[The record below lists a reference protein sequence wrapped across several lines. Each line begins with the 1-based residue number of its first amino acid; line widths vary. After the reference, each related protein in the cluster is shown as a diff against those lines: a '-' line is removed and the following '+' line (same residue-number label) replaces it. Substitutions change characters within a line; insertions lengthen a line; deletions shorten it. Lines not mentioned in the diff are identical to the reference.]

1 MQKNKNRKKRS
12 KEERIIAAT
21 LKLAKSNSWKNIS
34 MKIISEEAKIPL
46 TEIIKT
52 LPTKTAV
59 LIEFNRLVDK
69 RLTENNPN
77 VVETT
82 NSRDLLFELLMERF
96 DILSENKEALVNIMK
111 SVAKES
117 PVTGIIGIISSLQ
130 SINKIMEICAIPNRG
145 LLGKIRL
152 KAVFAIYLKAMYC
165 WLEDDTPGLSKT
177 MADLDKSLTKLEVL
191 LSRLS
196 PTNM

>member
-1 MQKNKNRKKRS
+1 MQKNKKRKRRS

-21 LKLAKSNSWKNIS
+21 LKLAKFNSWKNIS

-46 TEIIKT
+46 SEIIKI
-52 LPTKTAV
+52 LPTKTAI

-69 RLTENNPN
+69 RLSENNHN
-77 VVETT
+77 NEETA

-96 DILSENKEALVNIMK
+96 DILNENKEALVNIMK
-111 SVAKES
+111 SIAKES

-130 SINKIMEICAIPNRG
+130 SITRIMDICAIPNRG

-177 MADLDKSLTKLEVL
+177 MADLDKSLTRLEVL

-196 PTNM
+196 PNNL

>member
-1 MQKNKNRKKRS
+1 MQKNKKRKRRS

-21 LKLAKSNSWKNIS
+21 LKLAKFNSWKNIS

-46 TEIIKT
+46 SEIIKI
-52 LPTKTAV
+52 LPTKTAI

-69 RLTENNPN
+69 RLSENNHN
-77 VVETT
+77 NEESV

-96 DILSENKEALVNIMK
+96 DILNENKEALVNIMK
-111 SVAKES
+111 SIAKES

-130 SINKIMEICAIPNRG
+130 SINRIMEICAIPNRG
-145 LLGKIRL
+145 LLGKFRL

-177 MADLDKSLTKLEVL
+177 MADLDKSLTRLEVL

-196 PTNM
+196 PNNL

>member
-1 MQKNKNRKKRS
+1 MQKNKKRKRRS

-21 LKLAKSNSWKNIS
+21 LKLARFNSWKNIS

-46 TEIIKT
+46 SEIIKT
-52 LPTKTAV
+52 LPTKTAI

-69 RLTENNPN
+69 RLSENNHN
-77 VVETT
+77 NEETA

-96 DILSENKEALVNIMK
+96 DILNENKEALVNIMK
-111 SVAKES
+111 SIAKES

-130 SINKIMEICAIPNRG
+130 SINRIMEICAIPNRG
-145 LLGKIRL
+145 LLGKFRL

-177 MADLDKSLTKLEVL
+177 MADLDKSLTRLEVL

-196 PTNM
+196 PTNL

>member
-1 MQKNKNRKKRS
+1 MQKNKTRKRRS
-12 KEERIIAAT
+12 KEERIVAAT
-21 LKLAKSNSWKNIS
+21 LKLAKFNSWKNIS

-46 TEIIKT
+46 SEIIKI
-52 LPTKTAV
+52 LPTKTAI

-69 RLTENNPN
+69 RLSENNHN
-77 VVETT
+77 NEESV

-96 DILSENKEALVNIMK
+96 DILNENKEALVNIMK
-111 SVAKES
+111 SIAKES

-130 SINKIMEICAIPNRG
+130 SINRIMEICAIPNRG
-145 LLGKIRL
+145 LLGKFRL

-177 MADLDKSLTKLEVL
+177 MADLDKSLTRLEVL

-196 PTNM
+196 PNNL

>member
-1 MQKNKNRKKRS
+1 MQKNKNRKRRS
-12 KEERIIAAT
+12 KKERIIAAT

-46 TEIIKT
+46 SEIIKI
-52 LPTKTAV
+52 LPTKTAI

-69 RLTENNPN
+69 RLSENNHN
-77 VVETT
+77 NEESV

-96 DILSENKEALVNIMK
+96 DILNENKEALVNIMK
-111 SVAKES
+111 SIAKES
-117 PVTGIIGIISSLQ
+117 PITGIIGIISSVQ

-145 LLGKIRL
+145 LLGKFRL

-177 MADLDKSLTKLEVL
+177 MADLDKSLTRLEVL

-196 PTNM
+196 PTDL

>member
-1 MQKNKNRKKRS
+1 MQKNKKRKRRS

-21 LKLAKSNSWKNIS
+21 LKLAKFNRWKNIS

-46 TEIIKT
+46 SEIIKI
-52 LPTKTAV
+52 LPTKTAI

-69 RLTENNPN
+69 RLSENNHN
-77 VVETT
+77 NEETA

-96 DILSENKEALVNIMK
+96 DILNENKEALVNIMK
-111 SVAKES
+111 SIAKES

-130 SINKIMEICAIPNRG
+130 SITRIMEICAIPNRG
-145 LLGKIRL
+145 LLGKFRL

-177 MADLDKSLTKLEVL
+177 MADLDKSLTRLEVL

-196 PTNM
+196 PTNL

>member
-1 MQKNKNRKKRS
+1 MQKNKNRKRRS

-21 LKLAKSNSWKNIS
+21 LKLAKSNRWKNVS

-46 TEIIKT
+46 SEIVKI
-52 LPTKTAV
+52 LPTKTAI

-69 RLTENNPN
+69 RLSENNHN
-77 VVETT
+77 NEETA

-96 DILSENKEALVNIMK
+96 DILNENKEALVNIMK
-111 SVAKES
+111 SIAKES

-130 SINKIMEICAIPNRG
+130 SINRIMEICAIPNRG
-145 LLGKIRL
+145 LLGKFRL

-177 MADLDKSLTKLEVL
+177 MADLDKSLTRLEVL

-196 PTNM
+196 PTNL

>member
-1 MQKNKNRKKRS
+1 MQKNKTRKRRS

-46 TEIIKT
+46 TEIIKI

-77 VVETT
+77 ILETYPPT
-82 NSRDLLFELLMERF
+82 QINVLHYWYFF
-96 DILSENKEALVNIMK
+96 
-111 SVAKES
+111 
-117 PVTGIIGIISSLQ
+117 ISTQ
-130 SINKIMEICAIPNRG
+130 TTVMFTR
-145 LLGKIRL
+145 
-152 KAVFAIYLKAMYC
+152 YQ
-165 WLEDDTPGLSKT
+165 
-177 MADLDKSLTKLEVL
+177 
-191 LSRLS
+191 
-196 PTNM
+196 

>member
-12 KEERIIAAT
+12 KEEKIIAAT
-21 LKLAKSNSWKNIS
+21 LNLAKSNSWKNIS

-46 TEIIKT
+46 SEIIKI
-52 LPTKTAV
+52 LPTKTAI

-69 RLTENNPN
+69 RLSENNHN
-77 VVETT
+77 NEETA

-96 DILSENKEALVNIMK
+96 DILNENKEALVNIMK
-111 SVAKES
+111 SIAKES

-145 LLGKIRL
+145 LL
-152 KAVFAIYLKAMYC
+152 
-165 WLEDDTPGLSKT
+165 
-177 MADLDKSLTKLEVL
+177 
-191 LSRLS
+191 
-196 PTNM
+196 

>member
-1 MQKNKNRKKRS
+1 MQKNKKRKRRS

-21 LKLAKSNSWKNIS
+21 LKLAKFNSWKNIS

-46 TEIIKT
+46 SEIIKI
-52 LPTKTAV
+52 LPTKTAI

-69 RLTENNPN
+69 RLSENNHN
-77 VVETT
+77 NEETA

-96 DILSENKEALVNIMK
+96 DILNENKEALVNIMK
-111 SVAKES
+111 SIAKES

-130 SINKIMEICAIPNRG
+130 SITRIMEICAIPNRG
-145 LLGKIRL
+145 LLGKFRL

-177 MADLDKSLTKLEVL
+177 MADLDKSLTRLEVL

-196 PTNM
+196 PTDL

>member
-1 MQKNKNRKKRS
+1 
-12 KEERIIAAT
+12 
-21 LKLAKSNSWKNIS
+21 

-46 TEIIKT
+46 SEIIKI
-52 LPTKTAV
+52 LPTKTAI

-69 RLTENNPN
+69 RLSENNHN
-77 VVETT
+77 NEETA

-96 DILSENKEALVNIMK
+96 DILNENKEALVNIMK
-111 SVAKES
+111 SIAKES

-145 LLGKIRL
+145 LLGKFRL

-177 MADLDKSLTKLEVL
+177 MADLDKSLTRLEVL

-196 PTNM
+196 PTNL

>member
-1 MQKNKNRKKRS
+1 MQKNKKRKRRS

-21 LKLAKSNSWKNIS
+21 LKLAKFNSWKNIS

-46 TEIIKT
+46 SEIIKI
-52 LPTKTAV
+52 LPTKTAI
-59 LIEFNRLVDK
+59 LIEFK
-69 RLTENNPN
+69 
-77 VVETT
+77 
-82 NSRDLLFELLMERF
+82 LLMERF
-96 DILSENKEALVNIMK
+96 DILNENKEALVNIMK
-111 SVAKES
+111 SIAKES

-130 SINKIMEICAIPNRG
+130 SINRIMEICAIPNRG
-145 LLGKIRL
+145 LLGKFRL

-177 MADLDKSLTKLEVL
+177 MADLDKSLTRLEVL

-196 PTNM
+196 PTNL

>member
-1 MQKNKNRKKRS
+1 MQKNKKRKRRS

-46 TEIIKT
+46 SEIIKI
-52 LPTKTAV
+52 LPTKTAI

-69 RLTENNPN
+69 RLSENNHN
-77 VVETT
+77 NEESV

-96 DILSENKEALVNIMK
+96 DILNENKEALVNIMK
-111 SVAKES
+111 SIAKES
-117 PVTGIIGIISSLQ
+117 PATGIIGIISSLR
-130 SINKIMEICAIPNRG
+130 SINRIMEICAIPNRG
-145 LLGKIRL
+145 LLGKFRL
-152 KAVFAIYLKAMYC
+152 KAIFATYLKAMYC

-177 MADLDKSLTKLEVL
+177 MADLDKSLTRLEVL

-196 PTNM
+196 PTNL

>member
-1 MQKNKNRKKRS
+1 MQKNKKRKRRS

-21 LKLAKSNSWKNIS
+21 LKLAKFNSWKNIS

-46 TEIIKT
+46 SEIIKI
-52 LPTKTAV
+52 LPTKTAI

-69 RLTENNPN
+69 RLSENNHN
-77 VVETT
+77 NEESV

-96 DILSENKEALVNIMK
+96 DILNENKEALVNIMK
-111 SVAKES
+111 SIAKES

-130 SINKIMEICAIPNRG
+130 SITRIMEICAIPNRG
-145 LLGKIRL
+145 LLGKFRL

-177 MADLDKSLTKLEVL
+177 MADLDKSLTRLEVL

-196 PTNM
+196 PTNL